1 MAPFPQAHRAIS
13 KLWIFLCG
21 GRTLDDREGE
31 GERRMKLLGVVL
43 GLFLSIAIAIIGI
56 IIDTFVWGSPRIEE
70 IEELGDD

>member
-1 MAPFPQAHRAIS
+1 M
-13 KLWIFLCG
+13 
-21 GRTLDDREGE
+21 DDREGE

-43 GLFLSIAIAIIGI
+43 GLFLSIAIIGI